1 MKTKSLVSLMVVAL
15 LALFV
20 SGCATGGLKRSI
32 PGNAITQ
39 GVASGKSFIVVSK
52 QGVMPFEQVYRPY
65 WPDAYAST
73 KSGARSSFPVELIVP
88 IVGEVLD
95 NAVEMGADYN
105 KTQRETYRYR
115 TDVGVFNAEGLS
127 KEVLHEVLSHSTRP
141 NVDADRPAYRTTP
154 LSYGEQPE
162 VEQPENDDLGDFETN
177 EPADEDAVVED
188 EVVSQKKK
196 K

>member
-1 MKTKSLVSLMVVAL
+1 MKTRIIAYLTLTVL
-15 LALFV
+15 LASLV
-20 SGCATGGLKRSI
+20 SGCATGGLKPSI

-52 QGVMPFEQVYRPY
+52 QGTMPFEQVYRPY

-73 KSGARSSFPVELIVP
+73 KAGAKAFPVELIVP

-95 NAVEMGADYN
+95 NAVEMSSDYN

-127 KEVLHEVLSHSTRP
+127 KEVLHEVLSHATRP

-162 VEQPENDDLGDFETN
+162 VEGSDDLGDFEAN

-188 EVVSQKKK
+188 EVVAPKKK
-196 K
+196 

>member
-1 MKTKSLVSLMVVAL
+1 MKTRNLVCLTAIVL
-15 LALFV
+15 LVLFV
-20 SGCATGGLKRSI
+20 SGCATGGLKQSI

-65 WPDAYAST
+65 WPDAYASASPNA
-73 KSGARSSFPVELIVP
+73 KAFPVELIVP
-88 IVGEVLD
+88 IIGEVLD
-95 NAVEMGADYN
+95 NAVEANADYN

-127 KEVLHEVLSHSTRP
+127 KEVLHEVLGHATRP

-154 LSYGEQPE
+154 LSYQEQPE
-162 VEQPENDDLGDFETN
+162 TDSDLEGFES
-177 EPADEDAVVED
+177 DAVIPQEGQED
-188 EVVSQKKK
+188 VVPTQKKK
-196 K
+196 